1 MPILVPKVVDVL
13 KRSQFT
19 WTSVGVFTVIFVA
32 LLMHQGLL
40 SLLARR
46 ALASMAGIGASGNF
60 SSGTFSVSYVTAPN
74 QDVAKKLATALFEK
88 KLAACVNIVPGIT
101 SVYEWKSEIQTD
113 SEVLMMIK
121 SRSSRL
127 DEMTKFV
134 RENHSYEV
142 CFVLSLN
149 NIQHGNP
156 PYLKWISE
164 VVPEAG
170 DGSVKPDEGQAK

>member
-19 WTSVGVFTVIFVA
+19 WTPIGVVTVIFVA

-74 QDVAKKLATALFEK
+74 QDVAKKLATGLVEK

-113 SEVLMMIK
+113 SEVLMVIK

-134 RENHSYEV
+134 RENHPYEV
-142 CFVLSLN
+142 CEVISTP
-149 NIQHGNP
+149 IQHGNP